1 MKLLSSFCNLYFLL
15 MLATTI
21 GFKNSVGFN
30 FSLSMGIIR
39 YTTIRSIVAVKIKKV
54 HWVSPEILG

>member
-1 MKLLSSFCNLYFLL
+1 